1 MSKEHEENINK
12 EFAKAEGTHETE
24 GIQVEAT
31 ETPNT
36 VVKELGKVDVNRQ
49 MNKVTADDPEVKRL
63 NAMIGYTRLDLN
75 KFPSKGKF
83 YRDDLEIHI
92 RPAKVAEVRSFSTI
106 DEEDLMEVDEG
117 LNNLIISCCKVMY
130 GTQRGSYKDILE
142 EDRIY
147 LILSVRELTFKTGEQ
162 TLMMPVGKKS
172 CKNSSCVSQES
183 MELRTTNLQF
193 NSVVE
198 RFEKY
203 YDEVDRCYS
212 VATKN
217 YGVIKMA
224 PPTIGVM
231 RAITEYIRDKESNN
245 QTWDKSTLSILP
257 YLQREWRGWAE
268 KDIFAVITSFQGWDS
283 TKYTIVYRL
292 AEDMKV
298 GVKPDMVFPCKS
310 CGEEVTVPLTCPG
323 GIKALF
329 LIPDISSELL

>member
-1 MSKEHEENINK
+1 MSKEHEENIKK
-12 EFAKAEGTHETE
+12 EFAEAE

-31 ETPNT
+31 ETPKEI
-36 VVKELGKVDVNRQ
+36 VKELGKVDVNRQ
-49 MNKVTADDPEVKRL
+49 MNKVTSDDPEIQRL
-63 NAMIGYTRLDLN
+63 NAMVGYTRLDLN
-75 KFPSKGKF
+75 TFPSKGKF

-106 DEEDLMEVDEG
+106 DENNLMEVDEG
-117 LNNLIISCCKVMY
+117 LNNVIISCSKVMY
-130 GTQRGSYKDILE
+130 GSQRGSYKDVLE

-147 LILSVRELTFKTGEQ
+147 LILSIRELTFKTGEQ
-162 TLMMPVGKKS
+162 ALMMPVGKKS
-172 CKNSSCVSQES
+172 CKNKSCISQES

-231 RAITEYIRDKESNN
+231 RAITEYIRDKEAKN
-245 QTWDKSTLSILP
+245 QSWDKSTLSILP
-257 YLQREWRGWAE
+257 YLQREWRGWSE
-268 KDIFAVITSFQGWDS
+268 KDIFSVITSFQGWDS

-310 CGEEVTVPLTCPG
+310 CGEEVTVPLTFPG
-323 GIKALF
+323 GVKALF